1 MGRWGCFTAV
11 SLTSFVAP
19 QCQLLMV
26 LVVQQEFW
34 LSLATAGLVSWH
46 VLLGWPRHVT
56 HLLLLQEELLLSVCI
71 ALAVCNL
78 LSGLTQET
86 SQVRDIVGAGG

>member
-1 MGRWGCFTAV
+1 
-11 SLTSFVAP
+11 
-19 QCQLLMV
+19 MV
-26 LVVQQEFW
+26 LVVQPGTLPEFGY
-34 LSLATAGLVSWH
+34 SRH

-86 SQVRDIVGAGG
+86 SQVCD